1 MNIILKLA
9 AASALILAGSTAQAD
24 RKEDA
29 FYILLDDMPDNAVL
43 QENLQTT
50 LMDMLLADARDRG
63 LAQAD
68 TVILRADRVIGVWNE
83 DILTSRNLSPERL
96 REMLLEK
103 LAQVSAGVETSRLMR
118 LLQTTRIDCS
128 AAETVTVYVV
138 SNFVSSITL
147 DAEGAH
153 LETVPEVSLKGCDL
167 VWVGPTLGSPQLG
180 LSEVLHIDD
189 LIAKLGTHL
198 EADDHVI
205 LR

>member
-1 MNIILKLA
+1 MNIAQKFA
-9 AASALILAGSTAQAD
+9 AVTAFVFAASTAHAD

-29 FYILLDDMPDNAVL
+29 FFILLDDVSDNPVL
-43 QENLQTT
+43 QEGLQTP
-50 LMDMLLADARDRG
+50 LMDMLLADAHNRG

-68 TVILRADRVIGVWNE
+68 TVILRADRSVAAWNE

-96 REMLLEK
+96 REMLFDK
-103 LAQVSAGVETSRLMR
+103 LAQVPAGVETSRLMR
-118 LLQTTRIDCS
+118 LLQTTSIDCS

-138 SNFVSSITL
+138 SNLVSSITL

-153 LETVPEVSLKGCDL
+153 LATVPSVSLKGCNL

-189 LIAKLGTHL
+189 LIAKLGVHL
-198 EADDHVI
+198 EADDHVV